1 MKEFSHPDN
10 NEKAPADLNAAIAN
24 TLTIA
29 RNEYKYV
36 ADVETDFADL
46 PPIRCH
52 IGALNQVF
60 LNLLV
65 NAAHAIGDA
74 TEKRGKRGVIRV
86 RTRLEPEHVR
96 IEIEDTGS
104 GIPEAVRGR
113 IFEPFFTTKEVGKG
127 TGQGLTLAHGIV
139 VKRHNGTLTF
149 ESEEGKGTTFF
160 VRLPLCDSPSS
171 DSDLPV
177 AKA

>member
-1 MKEFSHPDN
+1 
-10 NEKAPADLNAAIAN
+10 
-24 TLTIA
+24 
-29 RNEYKYV
+29 
-36 ADVETDFADL
+36 
-46 PPIRCH
+46 
-52 IGALNQVF
+52 
-60 LNLLV
+60 
-65 NAAHAIGDA
+65 
-74 TEKRGKRGVIRV
+74 
-86 RTRLEPEHVR
+86 VR

-139 VKRHNGTLTF
+139 VKRHKGTLTF

-160 VRLPLCDSPSS
+160 VRLPLRDSPSS

>member
-1 MKEFSHPDN
+1 M
-10 NEKAPADLNAAIAN
+10 ALADLNAAIAN

-36 ADVETDFADL
+36 ADVETDFAEL

-74 TEKRGKRGVIRV
+74 PEKLGKRGTIRV

-139 VKRHNGTLTF
+139 VKRHKGTLTF

-160 VRLPLCDSPSS
+160 VRLPLRDSPSS